1 MIHASLFS
9 GIGGPE
15 VAAAM
20 LGWDNAFHCEINPF
34 GRAILEYWFPN
45 STSYDDITKTDFRSW
60 RGKIDILTGGFPC
73 QPFSYAGRRG
83 GADDNRYLW
92 PQMLRAIDEIRP
104 TWVVGENVAGLATMV
119 EGGVLTEVGS
129 SASLFGEG
137 DGVHGYELE
146 QTFTIERICK
156 DLERLGYS
164 VQPVLVPAAAVGA
177 PHRRDRIFI
186 LAHRDADWTGA
197 ELSAEREVPTGSEAE
212 PWRIRAGI
220 CGEVRGIIA
229 NSDRRYDCGEAGG
242 YEGEGGKERLQ
253 ERDEVREPGKPDNV
267 RPEVRED
274 AADTADVGLRN
285 TARSEAEGG
294 VCGEMEGE
302 RDHTERIIS
311 VKANGLRWTS
321 PDTEGEQGYGHGL
334 EQPKHSVQ
342 KQEQFGGG
350 SGENDCILH
359 ESSARGYAT
368 DTDGGRGGE
377 VPPPVHAG
385 LADGNEPFRDGCV
398 GDATDTNRRGHARTK
413 EGRGEREGV
422 DALRRGGELL
432 PENRWRHFPTISP
445 VHRGNDGLPF
455 DVDDL
460 TISAT
465 KWRTESLKAYGNAI
479 VPQVMYEI
487 FKAIDE
493 L

>member
-1 MIHASLFS
+1 MTHASLFS

-45 STSYDDITKTDFRSW
+45 STSYDDITKTDFRGW

-119 EGGVLTEVGS
+119 EGGVLTKVGS

-164 VQPVLVPAAAVGA
+164 VQPVLIPAAAVGA

-186 LAHRDADWTGA
+186 LARSGFA
-197 ELSAEREVPTGSEAE
+197 
-212 PWRIRAGI
+212 
-220 CGEVRGIIA
+220 A
-229 NSDRRYDCGEAGG
+229 NPDRRYDGGEAGG

-253 ERDEVREPGKPDNV
+253 ERDEVRESGKPDNV

-274 AADTADVGLRN
+274 ATDTADVGLRN
-285 TARSEAEGG
+285 TAQSEAECG
-294 VCGEMEGE
+294 VCGEMEVEGYHAQ
-302 RDHTERIIS
+302 RVVSI
-311 VKANGLRWTS
+311 KANGLRRAT
-321 PDTEGEQGYGHGL
+321 
-334 EQPKHSVQ
+334 
-342 KQEQFGGG
+342 
-350 SGENDCILH
+350 
-359 ESSARGYAT
+359 T

-432 PENRWRHFPTISP
+432 PENRWRHFPTVSP

-455 DVDDL
+455 SLDDL

-465 KWRTESLKAYGNAI
+465 RWRTESLKAYGNAI